1 MRRYEHLLV
10 SAGIQGRV
18 YRGELHKYLI
28 RYKIF
33 NFFRE
38 KLKGFIDFIPK
49 SLSKKISGLEVSVR
63 FVPFFED
70 IPIVCVEE
78 ASSSDFLVVFALL
91 DEKSEIDF
99 LKDKLVDVEL
109 LTKTRILKWVEEDS
123 FSSKLTQ
130 DYFDQRDA
138 LVEDLSGTILSILFK
153 IN

>member
-1 MRRYEHLLV
+1 MRISLI
-10 SAGIQGRV
+10 G
-18 YRGELHKYLI
+18 YRGNSVNIFPELI
-28 RYKIF
+28 
-33 NFFRE
+33 
-38 KLKGFIDFIPK
+38 K

-153 IN
+153 ENDFVPVEDDYY